1 MSTQSKPLRRIVT
14 GHTPDGKAVAIFD
27 DATPQKV
34 ARADTGIVAHW
45 VWSTD
50 GSPADIAVT
59 QDASAVRRGL
69 APPANGSIFRVV
81 DFPPV
86 RGDVA
91 AQDHG
96 QMAKNLGLH
105 SAPGKRLPP
114 SHPFMHFTETID
126 YAIIVSG
133 KIDMVLDEETYTL
146 GPGDVVVQQATNH
159 AWVNHGPEMCR
170 IAFVLIDA
178 RPF

>member
-1 MSTQSKPLRRIVT
+1 MTAQIKPLRRIVT
-14 GHTPDGKAVAIFD
+14 GHAPDGRAVAIFN

-34 ARADTGIVAHW
+34 TRADTGIVAHW

-50 GSPADIAVT
+50 SSPANIAVVE
-59 QDASAVRRGL
+59 DASAVRRGL
-69 APPANGSIFRVV
+69 APPPNGSIFRVV

-86 RGDVA
+86 ERDGA
-91 AQDHG
+91 AQDPG
-96 QMAKNLGLH
+96 QLARDLGLH
-105 SAPGKRLPP
+105 STPGKRRPP

-126 YAIIVSG
+126 YAIVIAG
-133 KIDMVLDEETYTL
+133 TIDMVLDDETHTM

-159 AWVNHGPEMCR
+159 AWVNHGSEVCR

-178 RPF
+178 NPF

>member
-1 MSTQSKPLRRIVT
+1 MTTQSKPLRRIVT
-14 GHTPDGKAVAIFD
+14 GHAPDGKAVAVFD

-34 ARADTGIVAHW
+34 TRADTGIVAHW

-50 GSPADIAVT
+50 SSPANIAVT

-69 APPANGSIFRVV
+69 APPPNGSIFRVV
-81 DFPPV
+81 DFPPIS
-86 RGDVA
+86 RDVA

-96 QMAKNLGLH
+96 QLARDLGLH
-105 SAPGKRLPP
+105 SAPGKRRPS

-126 YAIIVSG
+126 YAIIISG
-133 KIDMVLDEETYTL
+133 KIDMVLDDKTYAL
-146 GPGDVVVQQATNH
+146 EPGDVVVQQATNH
-159 AWVNHGPEMCR
+159 AWVNHGPDACR

-178 RPF
+178 KPL